1 MGNKTKKKNGF
12 PSAFTVLF
20 IVLIF
25 AAILTF
31 IIPAGKYSTLV
42 YDADNQ
48 VFVVTN
54 PDESTLELPATQAT
68 LDKLG
73 INADL
78 DKFLNGTIYKPM
90 AVSGTYVQLPQNGQ
104 GPLQVV
110 QSPIL
115 GIYDSIDI
123 ILFVFMRVDDIVT
136 SAKIFADALYKLA
149 K

>member
-123 ILFVFMRVDDIVT
+123 ILFVFM
-136 SAKIFADALYKLA
+136 L
-149 K
+149 